1 MTAANTAAT
10 LIARLIGPW
19 FVALG
24 LGLLLNRTFYI
35 DAIIQGTHSPV
46 VIFLAGSATLLGGL
60 AILNAHRSWTADW
73 RSIVTII
80 GWMFVIAGTIRIVLP
95 SIAASITPAIYAG
108 TTAIMVTG
116 IVVLIVGGYLSFEGY
131 RR

>member
-1 MTAANTAAT
+1 MIAANTASV

-24 LGLLLNRTFYI
+24 LGLLLNRRFYV
-35 DAIIQGTHSPV
+35 DAVVQGTHSPV

-73 RSIVTII
+73 RVIVTII
-80 GWMFVIAGTIRIVLP
+80 GWLFVIAGSIRIVLP
-95 SIAASITPAIYAG
+95 AIASSVAAGIYAG
-108 TTAIMVTG
+108 TTALAVTG